1 LYAVNA
7 LSLRIAVRSIVA
19 LSLCL
24 AGCSLL
30 VDAGR
35 DQCSS
40 ADDCER
46 IGLPGSCEQGVCV
59 ASKARGG
66 AVGAGGAG
74 SPSRDSCDG
83 GACGGADASM
93 PVVPNGACRQDGDCT
108 GDQRCYKD
116 ACQPAELVAPFLCG
130 ALAPGAGASAA
141 APQPAM
147 NATVH
152 FTLPARE
159 FVSDMPPKGL
169 KASACRVNDL
179 TCAAPVA
186 TFEDTDGKGNIEL
199 DLPYAFVGFLDV
211 RSDDTLPALWYFT
224 QPLTGSLVYK
234 NLGMV
239 APSTLELL
247 AAIAGYESDTS
258 KGLVVLEAFDCNK
271 KATGGIHFEQSK
283 SGGLPFFI
291 IDSTPSAESTVTV
304 RDDATDTAS
313 GGFLNATPGFT
324 VFTARIGVDGPVL
337 GEFNA
342 LVRANTVT
350 YLDIYP

>member
-1 LYAVNA
+1 MNLS
-7 LSLRIAVRSIVA
+7 SLRIAAWSLVVV
-19 LSLCL
+19 SLCL

-30 VDAGR
+30 IDAGR

-40 ADDCER
+40 DEDCGH
-46 IGLPGSCEQGVCV
+46 IGLPGTCEQGVCL
-59 ASKARGG
+59 ASKSRAG

-74 SPSRDSCDG
+74 APSKDSCDG
-83 GACGGADASM
+83 GACGGADASR
-93 PVVPNGACRQDGDCT
+93 PPDANGACSRDGDCA

-116 ACQPAELVAPFLCG
+116 MCASADLVGPFLC
-130 ALAPGAGASAA
+130 A
-141 APQPAM
+141 APAPEM
-147 NATVH
+147 SETVH
-152 FTLPARE
+152 FTMPARE

-169 KASACRVNDL
+169 KVSACRINDL
-179 TCAAPVA
+179 SCADPVA
-186 TFEDTDGKGNIEL
+186 TFEDGDGTGNIEL
-199 DLPYAFVGFLDV
+199 ELPYAFVGYLDV

-224 QPLTGSLVYK
+224 QPLTKSVVYK

-247 AAIAGYESDTS
+247 AAIAGYKSDTS